1 MLAMRIVLCRK
12 NVTDCPDQICAV
24 LTLLWPLT
32 REDWRGYR
40 RLDYFR
46 QEFGGQGRGR
56 DAGEQKK
63 LLDRG
68 AACFCVSLYSYA
80 AGILLFDVLT
90 APGSNVHGDD
100 TDGLGPEVYGV
111 QDIGANIW

>member
-1 MLAMRIVLCRK
+1 MPVS
-12 NVTDCPDQICAV
+12 
-24 LTLLWPLT
+24 
-32 REDWRGYR
+32 
-40 RLDYFR
+40 
-46 QEFGGQGRGR
+46 
-56 DAGEQKK
+56 KK
-63 LLDRG
+63 RLLDRG

-80 AGILLFDVLT
+80 AGILLFGVLT